1 MSKKLTTEE
10 FIEKAKLIHGEMYD
24 YSKTVYTHSL
34 AKLTITCKIHGDFEQ
49 TPSNHLQGSICK
61 LCTVSSRTSS
71 KEEFIKKANKVHTYK
86 YDYSKIEYVNNKTN
100 ITIICPIH
108 GLFNQTPNCH
118 LKGQEC
124 PECGRLKCDEARKL
138 TTKEFIEKA
147 KLIHKDTY
155 DYTITEYKTSK
166 EEVQI
171 ICPNHGVFTKIAQSH
186 LSGQG
191 CPICTIYGFKK
202 DKPAILYY
210 LKITTKNGDLL
221 YKIGI
226 TNYSVTERFNLTE
239 LSKIEVLLQRKYTFG
254 YEAYKEEQR
263 ILKQFKK
270 FKYKGPNILV
280 NGNTEIFTKNVLK
293 DTL

>member
-10 FIEKAKLIHGEMYD
+10 FIEKARIIHGATYD

-34 AKLTITCKIHGDFEQ
+34 AKITIICKIHGEVEQ
-49 TPSNHLQGSICK
+49 TPSNHLQGKICK
-61 LCTVSSRTSS
+61 YCAIDIKTSS
-71 KEEFIKKANKVHTYK
+71 KEEFIQKATKIHGSK
-86 YDYSKIEYVNNKTN
+86 YDYSKVVYENNK
-100 ITIICPIH
+100 IDVIIKCPTH
-108 GLFNQTPNCH
+108 GEFKQTPNCH
-118 LKGQEC
+118 LKRQEC

-147 KLIHKDTY
+147 KLVHNDLY

-171 ICPNHGVFTKIAQSH
+171 ICPNHGAFTKIAQSH

-191 CPICTIYGFKK
+191 CPYCTIYGFKK

-210 LKITTKNGDLL
+210 LKIMLKNGNSL

-239 LSKIEVLLQRKYTFG
+239 LSKIEVLLQKEYTFG
-254 YEAYKEEQR
+254 YEAYKEEQK
-263 ILKQFKK
+263 ILKK
-270 FKYKGPNILV
+270 FKNFKYEGPNILV